1 MTQAFK
7 KEIPK
12 FKGKNPDEKCQL
24 IFLKMCG
31 HQQKQYGKD
40 PLYIY
45 WGCQTIFNFKVTIS
59 KRISK

>member
-1 MTQAFK
+1 M
-7 KEIPK
+7 PK
-12 FKGKNPDEKCQL
+12 FKGKNLDEMCQL
-24 IFLKMCG
+24 IFLKMYG